1 MKQHKGAVIVT
12 SDYEVDVRKHIFGLQ
27 QLSGVSLMEEVVN
40 SIGIDSDR
48 TWCFAAV
55 GHFVGYLLGVV
66 AQLSYPNCFRLIA
79 ERRRSTNRLQRD
91 KNQKLVKSSRHFGLS
106 CVAPVIVLNT
116 I

>member
-27 QLSGVSLMEEVVN
+27 QLSGVSFMEEVVK
-40 SIGIDSDR
+40 SFGIDSYR

-79 ERRRSTNRLQRD
+79 ERRRSTNRVRQIVDVVVGGDVVLRPTPGP
-91 KNQKLVKSSRHFGLS
+91 LPRHGG
-106 CVAPVIVLNT
+106 
-116 I
+116 